1 MRFRSSGLKVSVLGL
16 GLGLGLLLVGCPPA
30 AEVRPDPVVPPG
42 GPAKEPLPEVC
53 ADAVLMAPLPSGAG
67 GYGRAFAR
75 YSHLEELYKKK
86 ITDRDLDGAY
96 STLIR
101 LGRLSLRRLRK
112 PDVAMVH
119 FAEAR
124 ALATQMGDASKEAE
138 ALLYTGQAQ
147 IRRTQY
153 QDAVKSLEQTVALYK
168 KLNKPIAE
176 AQAMATLSRAH
187 HHLKNTQ
194 KAMGLLGQADNM
206 VRPIK
211 SEDRLVRMALGRTL
225 MAIGSA
231 RNLMGDDRRAE
242 DAYQQALAA
251 FVSSSDFPEQARA
264 LEEIGEIHEKAGRHE
279 RAAAYFQEAY
289 AAWSKLG
296 DYDGQADALLDLG
309 DELLALSQKD
319 LALDAFIKARAFYEK
334 VGQEADSSA
343 ALGRMGKAYA
353 ALGNKPQAFASFFQ
367 AMSLARASNRPAR
380 LAQVLEEVST
390 TYASM
395 GEYEQAVRCS
405 QRAFQFWQEMGEQD
419 DAARALI
426 GVGDLYVKLGDL
438 RGARDNYDRALGIC
452 RALSDLSCEA
462 TVRKKLD
469 LSH

>member
-1 MRFRSSGLKVSVLGL
+1 M
-16 GLGLGLLLVGCPPA
+16 
-30 AEVRPDPVVPPG
+30 
-42 GPAKEPLPEVC
+42 
-53 ADAVLMAPLPSGAG
+53 
-67 GYGRAFAR
+67 
-75 YSHLEELYKKK
+75 
-86 ITDRDLDGAY
+86 
-96 STLIR
+96 
-101 LGRLSLRRLRK
+101 
-112 PDVAMVH
+112 
-119 FAEAR
+119 
-124 ALATQMGDASKEAE
+124 
-138 ALLYTGQAQ
+138 
-147 IRRTQY
+147 
-153 QDAVKSLEQTVALYK
+153 
-168 KLNKPIAE
+168 
-176 AQAMATLSRAH
+176 
-187 HHLKNTQ
+187 
-194 KAMGLLGQADNM
+194 
-206 VRPIK
+206 
-211 SEDRLVRMALGRTL
+211 
-225 MAIGSA
+225 
-231 RNLMGDDRRAE
+231 
-242 DAYQQALAA
+242 
-251 FVSSSDFPEQARA
+251 
-264 LEEIGEIHEKAGRHE
+264 
-279 RAAAYFQEAY
+279 
-289 AAWSKLG
+289 
-296 DYDGQADALLDLG
+296 
-309 DELLALSQKD
+309 
-319 LALDAFIKARAFYEK
+319 LDAFIKARAFYEK